1 MKYPSTLTALV
12 LSLLCSSCAMLES
25 SAAKSRLID
34 RPGLDVVLDHST
46 GVGFVI
52 SDPKFKDQVC
62 KTPAP
67 DVLAGVTK
75 SEAIALPSLLPGSTS
90 SGAAITDSE
99 GYSATNLGGRTP
111 SVLIARDFLYRVC
124 EMTINMQLSPEET
137 VKVYLQ
143 AMDKIVEIIKDRSA
157 AGKSVPTAT
166 STTIS
171 PPVAATVISPSPAA
185 SSPTSTVPA
194 STTSTD
200 PASTTSTT
208 GSN

>member
-46 GVGFVI
+46 GIGFVI
-52 SDPKFKDQVC
+52 SDPKFKEQVC

-75 SEAIALPSLLPGSTS
+75 SEAISLPSLLPGATS

-124 EMTINMQLSPEET
+124 EMSINMQLSPEET

-166 STTIS
+166 STTNS
-171 PPVAATVISPSPAA
+171 PPVAATISPPTTATTSP
-185 SSPTSTVPA
+185 SNSTVPA
-194 STTSTD
+194 ASTSTTS
-200 PASTTSTT
+200 
-208 GSN
+208 SN

>member
-143 AMDKIVEIIKDRSA
+143 TMDKIVEIIKDRSA
-157 AGKSVPTAT
+157 AGKSAPTST

-171 PPVAATVISPSPAA
+171 PPVAATITSPSPAA
-185 SSPTSTVPA
+185 SSSTSTVPA
-194 STTSTD
+194 STTST
-200 PASTTSTT
+200 T

>member
-75 SEAIALPSLLPGSTS
+75 SETISLPSVLPGSTS
-90 SGAAITDSE
+90 NGAAITDSE

-143 AMDKIVEIIKDRSA
+143 TMDKIVEIIKDRSV
-157 AGKSVPTAT
+157 AGKSAPTST

-171 PPVAATVISPSPAA
+171 PPVAATITSPSPAT

-194 STTSTD
+194 STTST
-200 PASTTSTT
+200 T

>member
-75 SEAIALPSLLPGSTS
+75 SEAIDLPSLLPGSTS
-90 SGAAITDSE
+90 NGAAITDSE

-143 AMDKIVEIIKDRSA
+143 TMDKIVEIIKDRSA
-157 AGKSVPTAT
+157 AGKSAPTST

-171 PPVAATVISPSPAA
+171 PPVAATITSPSPAT

-194 STTSTD
+194 STTST
-200 PASTTSTT
+200 S

>member
-1 MKYPSTLTALV
+1 MKYPSTLTALA
-12 LSLLCSSCAMLES
+12 LSLLCSSCAMMES

-46 GVGFVI
+46 GIGFVI
-52 SDPKFKDQVC
+52 SDPKFKDRVC

-67 DVLAGVTK
+67 DVLTGESK
-75 SEAIALPSLLPGSTS
+75 SESFSLPSLLPGSTS
-90 SGAAITDSE
+90 SGASISDAE
-99 GYSATNLGGRTP
+99 GYAATNLGGRSP
-111 SVLIARDFLYRVC
+111 SVLIARDFLYSVC

-143 AMDKIVEIIKDRSA
+143 AMDKIIEIMKDRSA

-171 PPVAATVISPSPAA
+171 PPVAATIISPSPAT
-185 SSPTSTVPA
+185 SSFTSTVPA
-194 STTSTD
+194 STTST
-200 PASTTSTT
+200 T

>member
-75 SEAIALPSLLPGSTS
+75 SETISLPSVLPGSTS
-90 SGAAITDSE
+90 NGAAITDSE
-99 GYSATNLGGRTP
+99 GYSATNLGGRTQP
-111 SVLIARDFLYRVC
+111 VLIARDFLYRLC

-143 AMDKIVEIIKDRSA
+143 TMDKIVEIIKDRSV
-157 AGKSVPTAT
+157 AGKSAPTST

-171 PPVAATVISPSPAA
+171 PPVAATITSPSPAT

-194 STTSTD
+194 STTST
-200 PASTTSTT
+200 S

>member
-75 SEAIALPSLLPGSTS
+75 SEAISLPSLLPGSTS

-124 EMTINMQLSPEET
+124 EMSINMQLSPEET

-166 STTIS
+166 STNNS
-171 PPVAATVISPSPAA
+171 PPVAATISPPTTATTSPSNSAVPAA
-185 SSPTSTVPA
+185 ST
-194 STTSTD
+194 STTS
-200 PASTTSTT
+200 
-208 GSN
+208 SN

>member
-1 MKYPSTLTALV
+1 VIASDSNAPKGAWVATFNHL
-12 LSLLCSSCAMLES
+12 
-25 SAAKSRLID
+25 
-34 RPGLDVVLDHST
+34 VLDHST

-52 SDPKFKDQVC
+52 LDPKFKDQVC

-75 SEAIALPSLLPGSTS
+75 SETISLPSVLPGSTS
-90 SGAAITDSE
+90 NGAAITDSE

-143 AMDKIVEIIKDRSA
+143 TMDKIVEIIKDRSV
-157 AGKSVPTAT
+157 AGKSAPTST

-171 PPVAATVISPSPAA
+171 PPVAATITSPSPAT

-194 STTSTD
+194 STTST
-200 PASTTSTT
+200 S

>member
-1 MKYPSTLTALV
+1 MKYPSTLTALA
-12 LSLLCSSCAMLES
+12 LSLLCSSCAMMES

-52 SDPKFKDQVC
+52 SDPKFKEQVC

-75 SEAIALPSLLPGSTS
+75 SEGFSLPSLLPGSTS
-90 SGAAITDSE
+90 SGASITDSE

-143 AMDKIVEIIKDRSA
+143 AMDKILEIIKDRSA
-157 AGKSVPTAT
+157 AGKSAPTAT
-166 STTIS
+166 SITNL
-171 PPVAATVISPSPAA
+171 PPVPVTILAPNPPATSA
-185 SSPTSTVPA
+185 SNPPV
-194 STTSTD
+194 

-208 GSN
+208 GTN

>member
-46 GVGFVI
+46 GIGFVI
-52 SDPKFKDQVC
+52 SDPKFKEQVC

-75 SEAIALPSLLPGSTS
+75 SEAISLPSLLPGSTS

-124 EMTINMQLSPEET
+124 EMSINMQLSPEET

-166 STTIS
+166 STTKS
-171 PPVAATVISPSPAA
+171 PPVAATISPPTTATTSP
-185 SSPTSTVPA
+185 SNSTVPA
-194 STTSTD
+194 ASTSTTS
-200 PASTTSTT
+200 
-208 GSN
+208 SN

>member
-75 SEAIALPSLLPGSTS
+75 SEAISLPSLLPGSTS

-99 GYSATNLGGRTP
+99 GFSATNLGGRTP

-143 AMDKIVEIIKDRSA
+143 AMDKIVEIIKDRST
-157 AGKSVPTAT
+157 AGKSAPTAT

-171 PPVAATVISPSPAA
+171 PPVAATITSPSPAA
-185 SSPTSTVPA
+185 SSSTSTVPA
-194 STTSTD
+194 STTST
-200 PASTTSTT
+200 T

>member
-75 SEAIALPSLLPGSTS
+75 SETISLPSVLPGSTS
-90 SGAAITDSE
+90 NGAAITDSE

-157 AGKSVPTAT
+157 AGKSAPTST

-171 PPVAATVISPSPAA
+171 PPVAATVISPSPAT
-185 SSPTSTVPA
+185 SSSTSTVPA

>member
-46 GVGFVI
+46 GIGFVI
-52 SDPKFKDQVC
+52 SDPKFKEQVC

-75 SEAIALPSLLPGSTS
+75 SEAISLPSLLPGSTS

-124 EMTINMQLSPEET
+124 EMSINMQLSPEET
-137 VKVYLQ
+137 VKVYLL
-143 AMDKIVEIIKDRSA
+143 AMDKIVEIIKDRA
-157 AGKSVPTAT
+157 VAGKSVPTAT
-166 STTIS
+166 STTNS
-171 PPVAATVISPSPAA
+171 PPVPVTIAPPTPATTSPSNSTAPVA
-185 SSPTSTVPA
+185 ST
-194 STTSTD
+194 STTS
-200 PASTTSTT
+200 
-208 GSN
+208 SN